1 MSQYFKNDSI
11 NLSFLIR
18 RILTHW
24 YYFLVI
30 APIVVS
36 LAFIHLR
43 GADVKY
49 AFSGSLLIGSNRT
62 GAQTEEEL
70 LNIMAGSSAENRK
83 VTSENEIII
92 LSSWTMVRK
101 TVAKLDFGV
110 SYFFEKNLR
119 KVELYHNNPFE
130 VKVDSAATQI
140 VGTKM
145 SIDLLSD
152 TEYRLYF
159 ERESPAELYLP
170 AQDKKTGEWTGK
182 FEKTLKFG
190 QPFKS
195 PELNLTI
202 YKNPTIGAD
211 AKAKYYF
218 FLNSLSSITDTYKA
232 RLKVKELVKE
242 ANGLDIRTEGTTHA
256 KELVFIDSLME
267 TFIKDELYN
276 KNLKGLK
283 TLDFVKQQ
291 FEQAT
296 RELLNSQ
303 QQLEAFK
310 SGKGIVLFDNQSGN
324 TINNVA
330 QFEKDKEDLL
340 LKIDY
345 YKDILN
351 VINDDK
357 QLANMRIPSLSNIN
371 NDGTLSNLLT
381 DFTKIYQEKV
391 KQEVYAKEKNVQ
403 IQELK
408 TSMDALR
415 GLLKDYLSSSIQT
428 MTNRSLKDINN
439 RISRFSNQAST
450 LPQSQRML
458 IELEQ
463 KAEFNR
469 NRYEF
474 FLQKKEEAEIGLATS
489 TPDSRVVD
497 TAKTIGRVAPNAQFI
512 YFMAILFSGLIPI
525 SLIIIK
531 DVVNDKIRNKEELV
545 EFSKIPFIGT
555 IAKGD
560 KKSKVIL
567 VEKPNSLIAETFRT
581 LRTNLDY
588 LNDKDGKVIALTS
601 AIAFEGKSFCTVNIS
616 TAFAFAGKKTLL
628 VCADLRKSTIKNYFR
643 LEEEGL
649 TEFLS
654 ASNSF
659 PLDNFI
665 QKTEI
670 PNLDIIAAG
679 KPKPNPS
686 ELLCSERMSQFL
698 EEVKG
703 KYDKIVIDTPP
714 ITFVA
719 DYFNLSHH
727 IDFTLYIVRSN
738 FTKNSSLED
747 INEMYEKGK
756 VKNIRLVLNDYK
768 FPSSYENTYLRGG
781 YATNT

>member
-30 APIVVS
+30 APIVLS

-43 GADVKY
+43 GANVIY
-49 AFSGSLLIGSNRT
+49 AFNGSLLIGSNRT
-62 GAQTEEEL
+62 GGKTPDEL
-70 LNIMAGSSAENRK
+70 LEMMAGSSADNRK
-83 VTSENEIII
+83 VTSENETII
-92 LSSWTMVRK
+92 LSSWAMVRK
-101 TVAKLDFGV
+101 TISKLDFGV
-110 SYFFEKNLR
+110 SYFFEKNLK
-119 KVELYHNNPFE
+119 KVELYHNTPFE
-130 VKVDSAATQI
+130 VKVDSTAKQI
-140 VGTKM
+140 IGVQM
-145 SIDLLSD
+145 FIDVISE

-159 ERESPAELYLP
+159 EKETPAELYIP
-170 AQDKKTGEWTGK
+170 AQDRSIGIWTGQFDK
-182 FEKTLKFG
+182 KLKFG

-202 YKNPTIGAD
+202 HRNPAVGMD
-211 AKAKYYF
+211 SKAKYYF
-218 FLNSLSSITDTYKA
+218 FLNSLSSLADAYTKS
-232 RLKVKELVKE
+232 LKVKVLVKDSDVLE
-242 ANGLDIRTEGTTHA
+242 VKTEGTTHG
-256 KELVFIDSLME
+256 KELVFIDSLMD
-267 TFIKDELYN
+267 TFVKDELYD
-276 KNLKGLK
+276 KNLKDLK
-283 TLDFVKQQ
+283 TLNFVTQQ
-291 FEQAT
+291 FEEAT
-296 RELLNSQ
+296 RELLTSQ
-303 QQLEAFK
+303 QRLEAFK
-310 SGKGIVLFDNQSGN
+310 AGKGIILFENQSGS
-324 TINNVA
+324 TINNVEK
-330 QFEKDKEDLL
+330 FEKDKEDLL

-345 YKDILN
+345 YRDISN
-351 VINDDK
+351 VVNDDK
-357 QLANMRIPSLSNIN
+357 QLANARMPSLANVDDN
-371 NDGTLSNLLT
+371 NLGNLLR
-381 DFTKIYQEKV
+381 DFNEMYQDKL
-391 KQEVYAKEKNVQ
+391 KLEVYAKEKNIL
-403 IQELK
+403 IQEARIK
-408 TSMDALR
+408 MEASRALI
-415 GLLKDYLSSSIQT
+415 KEYLANTLQSL
-428 MTNRSLKDINN
+428 TNRSLKDVN
-439 RISRFSNQAST
+439 RRIEKFSGKASD
-450 LPQSQRML
+450 LPQSQRTL
-458 IELEQ
+458 VELEQ
-463 KAEFNR
+463 KVEFNR
-469 NRYEF
+469 KRYEF

-497 TAKTIGRVAPNAQFI
+497 RAKTVGRVAPNTQFI

-525 SLIIIK
+525 ALIIIK

-560 KKSKVIL
+560 KKSKIIL
-567 VEKPNSLIAETFRT
+567 IEKPNSLIAETFRT
-581 LRTNLDY
+581 LRTSLDY
-588 LNDKDGKVIALTS
+588 LNEKDGKVIALTS

-616 TAFAFAGKKTLL
+616 TAFALAGKKTLL
-628 VCADLRKSTIKNYFR
+628 VCADLRKSTIKNYFK

-665 QKTEI
+665 QHTEI
-670 PNLDIIAAG
+670 SNLDIIVAG

-686 ELLCSERMSQFL
+686 ELLCSERMNQFL

-703 KYDKIVIDTPP
+703 KYDKIMIDTPP

-738 FTKNSSLED
+738 FTKNSSLDE

-768 FPSSYENTYLRGG
+768 FPASYESTYLRGG